1 MALVSVGVAK
11 SKLGVS
17 SQSVRR
23 FINSGQ
29 LIASKSDT
37 GRWMIDEETL
47 DNLIVSRKTQHSKVP
62 IATPK
67 ATDVAKKDNI
77 GIVKPIPQ
85 RNIEP
90 TGARLAKEIT
100 LLHGARPAW
109 EDLYSMILCTKV
121 NLDGYT
127 LSCCYKTPENK
138 IECFHSLPAYAL
150 PDDANLF
157 WDEVFIDWNHYD
169 LDFYIARDYVEN
181 RFRWWMQLLYR
192 DKVVI
197 RSTDESA
204 GIAGLWNWADG
215 LEQQEV
221 NNQKWLKAKDE
232 RRNRD
237 AKIALGVTGGLLALV
252 ALISR

>member
-29 LIASKSDT
+29 LIAGKSDT
-37 GRWMIDEETL
+37 GRWMVDEEAL
-47 DNLIVSRKTQHSKVP
+47 DNLIASRKAQHSTVP

-67 ATDVAKKDNI
+67 VTDVAKKDNI

-90 TGARLAKEIT
+90 TGARLAKEIM

-109 EDLYSMILCTKV
+109 EDLYSIVLCSKV
-121 NLDGYT
+121 DLDGYI

-157 WDEVFIDWNHYD
+157 WDEVFIDWDWYD
-169 LDFYIARDYVEN
+169 LDSHEARDYLEN
-181 RFRWWMQLLYR
+181 RFRWWVQLLYR

-204 GIAGLWNWADG
+204 GIAGLWSWVDR
-215 LEQQEV
+215 LEQLEV
-221 NNQKWLKAKDE
+221 NNQEWLKAKAE
-232 RRNRD
+232 RQDRD
-237 AKIALGVTGGLLALV
+237 NKIALGVTGGLLALV

>member
-77 GIVKPIPQ
+77 GSVKPILQ

-109 EDLYSMILCTKV
+109 EDLYSILLCTRV

-127 LSCCYKTPENK
+127 LSCCYKTPEGK
-138 IECFHSLPAYAL
+138 AECFYSLPVYSL
-150 PDDANLF
+150 PDDANHF
-157 WDEVFIDWNHYD
+157 WQEAYIDWNGYD
-169 LDFYIARDYVEN
+169 LGSDKARDYADN
-181 RFRWWMQLLYR
+181 QFRWWAQLLYR

-197 RSTDESA
+197 RSKMKHQ
-204 GIAGLWNWADG
+204 GYRGFG
-215 LEQQEV
+215 
-221 NNQKWLKAKDE
+221 
-232 RRNRD
+232 
-237 AKIALGVTGGLLALV
+237 TG
-252 ALISR
+252 

>member
-29 LIASKSDT
+29 LIAGKSDT
-37 GRWMIDEETL
+37 GRWMVDEEAL
-47 DNLIVSRKTQHSKVP
+47 GNLIASRKTQHSKAP

-67 ATDVAKKDNI
+67 VTDVAKKDNI
-77 GIVKPIPQ
+77 GVVKPIPQ
-85 RNIEP
+85 RDIEP

-127 LSCCYKTPENK
+127 LSCCYKTPGNK
-138 IECFHSLPAYAL
+138 IECFHSIPAYAL

-157 WDEVFIDWNHYD
+157 WDEVFIDWDWYD
-169 LDFYIARDYVEN
+169 LDSHEARDYLEN
-181 RFRWWMQLLYR
+181 RFRWWVQLLYR

-204 GIAGLWNWADG
+204 GIAGLWSWVDR
-215 LEQQEV
+215 LEQLEV
-221 NNQKWLKAKDE
+221 NNQEWLKAKAE
-232 RRNRD
+232 RQDRD
-237 AKIALGVTGGLLALV
+237 NKIALGVTGGLLALV

>member
-1 MALVSVGVAK
+1 MALISVGKARAR
-11 SKLGVS
+11 LGVS
-17 SQSVRR
+17 AQSVRR
-23 FINSGQ
+23 FISSGE
-29 LIASKSDT
+29 LIARKSDT

-47 DNLIVSRKTQHSKVP
+47 DNLIVSRKTQHSTVP

-67 ATDVAKKDNI
+67 VTGVAEKDNI

-109 EDLYSMILCTKV
+109 EDLYSMVLCTKV

-169 LDFYIARDYVEN
+169 LDSYIARDYVEN

-192 DKVVI
+192 DKIVV

-221 NNQKWLKAKDE
+221 NNQKWLKAKAE
-232 RRNRD
+232 RQDRD
-237 AKIALGVTGGLLALV
+237 NKIALGVTGGLLALV